1 MELTE
6 QPAQQLL
13 TVAVYT
19 TLAGL
24 ALPVGGLIA
33 KIERLRPKWLE
44 QEFRHGVLAFGGG
57 ILLAAVALVLIPE
70 GTHRLNTI
78 TACLSLIIGGVLFL
92 LADRALASTGTS
104 ASNLM
109 AASLDFLPEAIALGA
124 LIANRPALGTLLAA
138 FIGLQNLPEGF
149 NSYRELV
156 AQGGMPARH
165 AFALLTATALLGPVC
180 GALGLWILAD
190 APKATSITMVFAS
203 GGILYLVF
211 QDIAPQAKLSRHWGP
226 PLGAVLG
233 FALGLVG
240 TMLLR
245 P

>member
-1 MELTE
+1 MH
-6 QPAQQLL
+6 PLL
-13 TVAVYT
+13 TIALYT
-19 TLAGL
+19 LLAGL

-33 KIERLRPKWLE
+33 RIEHVRPYWLE

-57 ILLAAVALVLIPE
+57 ILLAAIALVLVPE
-70 GTHRLNTI
+70 GTRELDAV
-78 TACLSLIIGGVLFL
+78 TATVSLIVGGGVFL
-92 LADRALASTGTS
+92 LADRALASAGTS

-109 AASLDFLPEAIALGA
+109 AALLDFVPEAIALGA
-124 LIANRPALGTLLAA
+124 LIVTQPKLGALLAA

-156 AQGGMPARH
+156 VHGQFESKH
-165 AFALLTATALLGPVC
+165 ALALLAGTALLGPIF
-180 GALGLWILAD
+180 GGLGFWILAD
-190 APKATSITMVFAS
+190 AAKATSIIMLFAS

-226 PLGAVLG
+226 PLGAVVG

-240 TMLLR
+240 TMLVR
-245 P
+245 T